1 MYVIKTIHVNIEEN
15 KTKPVLREKEHIWM
29 FYVSPFI

>member
-15 KTKPVLREKEHIWM
+15 KTKPVLREKEHI
-29 FYVSPFI
+29 